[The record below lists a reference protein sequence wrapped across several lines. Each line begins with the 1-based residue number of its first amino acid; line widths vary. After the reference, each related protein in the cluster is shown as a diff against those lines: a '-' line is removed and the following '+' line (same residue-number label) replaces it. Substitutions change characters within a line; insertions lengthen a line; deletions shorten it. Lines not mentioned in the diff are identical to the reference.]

1 MTEPTAESP
10 TTESTSAGLDLSVA
24 SPQQWV
30 RRPPI
35 DIFEADDSLVL
46 RADLPGVSVDRLE
59 LQIEENKLT
68 LFGRPA
74 PVTEDPGRLIHQ
86 EYPSADFLRSFILT
100 DEFDH
105 ERISAKINDGVLE
118 VTLPRTKRREPRR
131 IEVRTE

>member
-1 MTEPTAESP
+1 MNEPLSEPTPGREPESL
-10 TTESTSAGLDLSVA
+10 SAGT
-24 SPQQWV
+24 PQRWV

-35 DIFEADDSLVL
+35 DIFESGEALVL

-59 LQIEENKLT
+59 LQIQENKLT

-74 PVTEDPGRLIHQ
+74 PVADDAGRLIHQ
-86 EYPSADFLRSFILT
+86 EYPPADFLRSFILT

-118 VTLPRTKRREPRR
+118 VTLPKTSRREPRR
-131 IEVRTE
+131 IEVRTDQPQ

>member
-1 MTEPTAESP
+1 MTEPTAES
-10 TTESTSAGLDLSVA
+10 TSSGQDNLSVA
-24 SPQQWV
+24 SPQRWV

-59 LQIEENKLT
+59 LQIQENKLT
-68 LFGRPA
+68 LFGRPS
-74 PVTEDPGRLIHQ
+74 PVADDPGRLIHQ
-86 EYPSADFLRSFILT
+86 EYPAADFLRSFILT

-118 VTLPRTKRREPRR
+118 VTLPRTTRREPRR
-131 IEVRTE
+131 IEVRTEQTQ